1 MSDKSLNSSN
11 NNKTKKSKNSQ
22 STKIYYNQL
31 INKIDLNNIISNS
44 SISIND
50 TKSNYNDKD
59 EDNLQNN
66 TSFSNKSFENNYKT
80 HHNLDNIISILY
92 KELISLIKVSNKY
105 ILFNDQNKYEKN
117 INILN
122 DKNTTKESIINIFK
136 KTFIKIIDFIT
147 KELKENI
154 EEYKSYILLL
164 EQNNR
169 YFIQQNFLK
178 QTKIDILENEIDSY
192 MEMEEEF
199 DEMKEKFKYENGKF
213 LHNEKK
219 ENEILILR
227 AENSN
232 LKKIIDKNEK
242 TIEEKDIIIESIK
255 NKSSSLINTN
265 KNTMKNSFDLNE
277 NENSSLIVMHKKR
290 MYSKQKLSHNN
301 SNINNFKK
309 VNSPINNCINNNL
322 DNFKTNINNNY
333 NSNKSLHIKKI
344 SYGENLSSKINTK
357 DLINKKLK
365 NKVLNMKKIRRI
377 NNSGLD
383 NYNKSSIHITNS
395 IMSSSSNNSNSKR
408 MRKNINSFYKNSK
421 NNINI
426 GVNKIHKKLSSG
438 LTNSNINN
446 DTRYP
451 NNIIKSNNNK
461 IIVNSIL
468 DNNDKKKINKNNNK
482 SFLLKTSDKKF
493 YMAKKKKKTKATLKT
508 KKDELILERNSYS
521 LIKSPTTFNSN
532 NIENSIGMKNNI
544 IINNIIQNSSA
555 IPVSVQRE
563 QSKSKEKI
571 NVSEFEQ
578 NQNLSHRFI
587 NNKSAFLSVNIKM
600 NKNKK

>member
-1 MSDKSLNSSN
+1 MSEKSLDTSN
-11 NNKTKKSKNSQ
+11 NNKNKISKNIQ
-22 STKIYYNQL
+22 SSKIYYNQI
-31 INKIDLNNIISNS
+31 INKFDLNNIISNS

-50 TKSNYNDKD
+50 SKLNYNDK
-59 EDNLQNN
+59 EENNLHNI
-66 TSFSNKSFENNYKT
+66 SFLNKSFEIQYKAYTDNY
-80 HHNLDNIISILY
+80 NIISKIY
-92 KELISLIKVSNKY
+92 QELLSLITESNKY
-105 ILFNDQNKYEKN
+105 SLFNDENEKN
-117 INILN
+117 KNIKILN
-122 DKNTTKESIINIFK
+122 DKNSSKESIINIFK
-136 KTFIKIIDFIT
+136 KTFIKIIDSNT
-147 KELKENI
+147 KELTESIKQ
-154 EEYKSYILLL
+154 YKSYILLL
-164 EQNNR
+164 EQTNR
-169 YFIQQNFLK
+169 FFIQQNFLK

-242 TIEEKDIIIESIK
+242 TIEEKELIIESIK
-255 NKSSSLINTN
+255 NKSLSMINTN
-265 KNTMKNSFDLNE
+265 KNTMKNSFDE
-277 NENSSLIVMHKKR
+277 NENSSLIINHKNR
-290 MYSKQKLSHNN
+290 LVPKQKLSHNN
-301 SNINNFKK
+301 SNINNLQKI
-309 VNSPINNCINNNL
+309 NSPINNEISNNL

-333 NSNKSLHIKKI
+333 NSNKSFHIKKI
-344 SYGENLSSKINTK
+344 SYGENLGSKLNTK

-383 NYNKSSIHITNS
+383 MYNKSSVHITNS
-395 IMSSSSNNSNSKR
+395 IMSSNSNNSNSKR
-408 MRKNINSFYKNSK
+408 IKKKINSFYKNSK
-421 NNINI
+421 NNINSGI
-426 GVNKIHKKLSSG
+426 SKIHKKLSSG

-446 DTRYP
+446 DSRMTS
-451 NNIIKSNNNK
+451 NILKNNNNK

-468 DNNDKKKINKNNNK
+468 DNNDTNKIKKINNNK

-493 YMAKKKKKTKATLKT
+493 YISKKKKKSKAILKT

-544 IINNIIQNSSA
+544 IINNIIQNSSVVPA
-555 IPVSVQRE
+555 SVQRE

-578 NQNLSHRFI
+578 KQNLSHRII
-587 NNKSAFLSVNIKM
+587 NNKSSFLPVNIKKK
-600 NKNKK
+600 KNKK

>member
-1 MSDKSLNSSN
+1 
-11 NNKTKKSKNSQ
+11 
-22 STKIYYNQL
+22 
-31 INKIDLNNIISNS
+31 
-44 SISIND
+44 
-50 TKSNYNDKD
+50 
-59 EDNLQNN
+59 
-66 TSFSNKSFENNYKT
+66 
-80 HHNLDNIISILY
+80 
-92 KELISLIKVSNKY
+92 
-105 ILFNDQNKYEKN
+105 
-117 INILN
+117 
-122 DKNTTKESIINIFK
+122 
-136 KTFIKIIDFIT
+136 
-147 KELKENI
+147 
-154 EEYKSYILLL
+154 
-164 EQNNR
+164 
-169 YFIQQNFLK
+169 
-178 QTKIDILENEIDSY
+178 
-192 MEMEEEF
+192 MEEEF

-242 TIEEKDIIIESIK
+242 TIEEKDNIIESIK

-309 VNSPINNCINNNL
+309 VNSPINNCINNNI

-333 NSNKSLHIKKI
+333 NSNKFLHIKKI
-344 SYGENLSSKINTK
+344 SYGENLNSKINTK

-383 NYNKSSIHITNS
+383 IYNKSSMHITNS

-421 NNINI
+421 NNIHL

-446 DTRYP
+446 DSRYP
-451 NNIIKSNNNK
+451 NNIIKNNNNK

-493 YMAKKKKKTKATLKT
+493 YMAKKKKKIKAALKT

-571 NVSEFEQ
+571 NVSV
-578 NQNLSHRFI
+578 
-587 NNKSAFLSVNIKM
+587 NKVLY
-600 NKNKK
+600 

>member
-1 MSDKSLNSSN
+1 MSEKSLDTSN
-11 NNKTKKSKNSQ
+11 DNKNKISKNIQ
-22 STKIYYNQL
+22 SSKIYYNQI
-31 INKIDLNNIISNS
+31 INKFDLNNIISNS

-50 TKSNYNDKD
+50 SKLNYNDK
-59 EDNLQNN
+59 EENNLHNI
-66 TSFSNKSFENNYKT
+66 SFLNKSFEIQYKAYTDNY
-80 HHNLDNIISILY
+80 NIISKIY
-92 KELISLIKVSNKY
+92 QELLSLITESNKY
-105 ILFNDQNKYEKN
+105 SLFNDENEKN
-117 INILN
+117 KNIKILN
-122 DKNTTKESIINIFK
+122 DKNSSKESIINIFK
-136 KTFIKIIDFIT
+136 KTFIKIIDSKT
-147 KELKENI
+147 KELKESI
-154 EEYKSYILLL
+154 KQYKSYILLL
-164 EQNNR
+164 EQTNR
-169 YFIQQNFLK
+169 FFIQQNFLK

-242 TIEEKDIIIESIK
+242 TIEEKELIIESIK
-255 NKSSSLINTN
+255 NKSLSMINTN
-265 KNTMKNSFDLNE
+265 KNTMKNSFDE
-277 NENSSLIVMHKKR
+277 NENSSLIINHKNR
-290 MYSKQKLSHNN
+290 LVPKQKLSHNN
-301 SNINNFKK
+301 SNINNLQKI
-309 VNSPINNCINNNL
+309 NSPINNEISNNL

-333 NSNKSLHIKKI
+333 NSNKSFHIKKI
-344 SYGENLSSKINTK
+344 SYGENLGSKLNTK

-383 NYNKSSIHITNS
+383 MYNKSSVHITNS
-395 IMSSSSNNSNSKR
+395 IMSSNSNNSNSKR
-408 MRKNINSFYKNSK
+408 IKKKINSFYKNSK
-421 NNINI
+421 NNINSGI
-426 GVNKIHKKLSSG
+426 SKIHKKLSSG

-446 DTRYP
+446 DSRMTS
-451 NNIIKSNNNK
+451 NILKNNNNK

-468 DNNDKKKINKNNNK
+468 DNNDTNKIKKINNNK

-493 YMAKKKKKTKATLKT
+493 YISKKKKKSKAILKT

-544 IINNIIQNSSA
+544 IINNIIQNSSVVPA
-555 IPVSVQRE
+555 SVQRE

-578 NQNLSHRFI
+578 KQNLSHRII
-587 NNKSAFLSVNIKM
+587 NNKSSFLPVNIKKK
-600 NKNKK
+600 KNKK

>member
-242 TIEEKDIIIESIK
+242 TIEEKDNIIESIK

>member
-44 SISIND
+44 SLSIND

-59 EDNLQNN
+59 ENNLQNN

-154 EEYKSYILLL
+154 DEYKSYILLL

-255 NKSSSLINTN
+255 NKSSSQINTN
-265 KNTMKNSFDLNE
+265 KNTMKNSFEINE
-277 NENSSLIVMHKKR
+277 ENNHPSSLI
-290 MYSKQKLSHNN
+290 
-301 SNINNFKK
+301 F
-309 VNSPINNCINNNL
+309 
-322 DNFKTNINNNY
+322 
-333 NSNKSLHIKKI
+333 
-344 SYGENLSSKINTK
+344 G
-357 DLINKKLK
+357 
-365 NKVLNMKKIRRI
+365 
-377 NNSGLD
+377 
-383 NYNKSSIHITNS
+383 
-395 IMSSSSNNSNSKR
+395 
-408 MRKNINSFYKNSK
+408 
-421 NNINI
+421 
-426 GVNKIHKKLSSG
+426 
-438 LTNSNINN
+438 
-446 DTRYP
+446 
-451 NNIIKSNNNK
+451 
-461 IIVNSIL
+461 
-468 DNNDKKKINKNNNK
+468 
-482 SFLLKTSDKKF
+482 
-493 YMAKKKKKTKATLKT
+493 
-508 KKDELILERNSYS
+508 
-521 LIKSPTTFNSN
+521 
-532 NIENSIGMKNNI
+532 
-544 IINNIIQNSSA
+544 QNS
-555 IPVSVQRE
+555 Q
-563 QSKSKEKI
+563 KSKFNYLI
-571 NVSEFEQ
+571 IFY
-578 NQNLSHRFI
+578 FI
-587 NNKSAFLSVNIKM
+587 FHKYL
-600 NKNKK
+600 

>member
-44 SISIND
+44 SLSIND

-59 EDNLQNN
+59 ENNLQNN

-154 EEYKSYILLL
+154 DEYKSYILLL

-309 VNSPINNCINNNL
+309 LNSPINNCINNNL

-383 NYNKSSIHITNS
+383 NYNKSSMHITNS

-408 MRKNINSFYKNSK
+408 MRKNINSFYKNTK

-446 DTRYP
+446 DNRYP
-451 NNIIKSNNNK
+451 NNIIKNNNNK

-587 NNKSAFLSVNIKM
+587 NNKSAFLSVNIKK

>member
-1 MSDKSLNSSN
+1 MSEKSLDTSN
-11 NNKTKKSKNSQ
+11 NNKNKISKNIQ
-22 STKIYYNQL
+22 SSKIYYNQI
-31 INKIDLNNIISNS
+31 INKFDLNNIISNS

-50 TKSNYNDKD
+50 SKLNYNDK
-59 EDNLQNN
+59 EENNLHNI
-66 TSFSNKSFENNYKT
+66 SFLNKSFEIQYKAYTDNY
-80 HHNLDNIISILY
+80 NIISKIY
-92 KELISLIKVSNKY
+92 QELLSLITESNKY
-105 ILFNDQNKYEKN
+105 SLFNDENEKN
-117 INILN
+117 KNIKILN
-122 DKNTTKESIINIFK
+122 DKNSSKESIINIFK
-136 KTFIKIIDFIT
+136 KTFIKIIDSKT
-147 KELKENI
+147 KELKESI
-154 EEYKSYILLL
+154 KQYKSYILLL
-164 EQNNR
+164 EQTNR
-169 YFIQQNFLK
+169 FFIQQNFLK

-242 TIEEKDIIIESIK
+242 TIEEKELIIESIK
-255 NKSSSLINTN
+255 NKSLSMINTN
-265 KNTMKNSFDLNE
+265 KNTMKNSFDE
-277 NENSSLIVMHKKR
+277 NENSSLIINHKNR
-290 MYSKQKLSHNN
+290 LVPKQKLSHNN
-301 SNINNFKK
+301 SNINNLQKI
-309 VNSPINNCINNNL
+309 NSPINNEISNNL

-333 NSNKSLHIKKI
+333 NSNKSFHIKKI
-344 SYGENLSSKINTK
+344 SYGENLGSKLNTK

-383 NYNKSSIHITNS
+383 MYNKSSVHITNS
-395 IMSSSSNNSNSKR
+395 IMSSNSNNSNSKR
-408 MRKNINSFYKNSK
+408 IKKKINSFYKNSK
-421 NNINI
+421 NNINSGI
-426 GVNKIHKKLSSG
+426 SKIHKKLSSG

-446 DTRYP
+446 DSRMTS
-451 NNIIKSNNNK
+451 NILKNNNNK

-468 DNNDKKKINKNNNK
+468 DNNDTNKIKKINNNK

-493 YMAKKKKKTKATLKT
+493 YISKKKKKSKAILKT

-544 IINNIIQNSSA
+544 IINNIIQNSSVVPA
-555 IPVSVQRE
+555 SVQRE

-578 NQNLSHRFI
+578 KQNLSQRII
-587 NNKSAFLSVNIKM
+587 NNKSSFLPVNIKKK
-600 NKNKK
+600 KNKK

>member
-92 KELISLIKVSNKY
+92 KELISLINVSNKY
-105 ILFNDQNKYEKN
+105 TLFNDENKNEKN
-117 INILN
+117 IKILK

-468 DNNDKKKINKNNNK
+468 DNNDKKKINKINK

>member
-44 SISIND
+44 SLSIND

-59 EDNLQNN
+59 ENNLQNN

-154 EEYKSYILLL
+154 DEYKSYILLL

-309 VNSPINNCINNNL
+309 LNSPINNCINNNL

-383 NYNKSSIHITNS
+383 NYNKSSMHITNS

-408 MRKNINSFYKNSK
+408 MRKNINSFYKNTK

-446 DTRYP
+446 DNRYP
-451 NNIIKSNNNK
+451 NNIIKNNNNK

-587 NNKSAFLSVNIKM
+587 NNKSAFLSVNVKK

>member
-44 SISIND
+44 SLSIND

-59 EDNLQNN
+59 ENNLQNN

-154 EEYKSYILLL
+154 DEYKSYILLL

-232 LKKIIDKNEK
+232 LKK
-242 TIEEKDIIIESIK
+242 
-255 NKSSSLINTN
+255 
-265 KNTMKNSFDLNE
+265 
-277 NENSSLIVMHKKR
+277 
-290 MYSKQKLSHNN
+290 
-301 SNINNFKK
+301 
-309 VNSPINNCINNNL
+309 
-322 DNFKTNINNNY
+322 
-333 NSNKSLHIKKI
+333 
-344 SYGENLSSKINTK
+344 
-357 DLINKKLK
+357 
-365 NKVLNMKKIRRI
+365 
-377 NNSGLD
+377 
-383 NYNKSSIHITNS
+383 
-395 IMSSSSNNSNSKR
+395 
-408 MRKNINSFYKNSK
+408 
-421 NNINI
+421 
-426 GVNKIHKKLSSG
+426 
-438 LTNSNINN
+438 
-446 DTRYP
+446 
-451 NNIIKSNNNK
+451 
-461 IIVNSIL
+461 
-468 DNNDKKKINKNNNK
+468 
-482 SFLLKTSDKKF
+482 
-493 YMAKKKKKTKATLKT
+493 
-508 KKDELILERNSYS
+508 
-521 LIKSPTTFNSN
+521 
-532 NIENSIGMKNNI
+532 
-544 IINNIIQNSSA
+544 
-555 IPVSVQRE
+555 
-563 QSKSKEKI
+563 
-571 NVSEFEQ
+571 
-578 NQNLSHRFI
+578 
-587 NNKSAFLSVNIKM
+587 
-600 NKNKK
+600 

>member
-11 NNKTKKSKNSQ
+11 NNKTKKSKKSQ

-44 SISIND
+44 SLSIND

-59 EDNLQNN
+59 ENNLQNN

-154 EEYKSYILLL
+154 DEYKSYILLL

-309 VNSPINNCINNNL
+309 LNSPINNCINNNL

-383 NYNKSSIHITNS
+383 NYNKSSMHITNS

-408 MRKNINSFYKNSK
+408 MRKNINSFYKNTK

-446 DTRYP
+446 DNRYP
-451 NNIIKSNNNK
+451 NNIIKNNNNK

-468 DNNDKKKINKNNNK
+468 DNDKKKINKNNNK

-587 NNKSAFLSVNIKM
+587 NNKSAFLSVNIKK